1 MNTYLETLI
10 EWYLNYEVHILFS
23 ILIIITYFIFR
34 VVVKP
39 KIETYISRDNL
50 NSETLR
56 TALFSFNIL
65 SGILTLILILFVW
78 GFNFKV
84 LFAFSTGLIAITGVA
99 LFANWSI
106 LSNITAFFILLIHQS
121 YKTGNLIRVIDSDNY
136 IEGKILEISLFSTKL
151 MTHDGEMIVYPNN
164 LLVTRPVLVNP
175 VNRYEA
181 IGKTDIFKKPT
192 KQMRTNC

>member
-23 ILIIITYFIFR
+23 ILIIIAYFIFR

-192 KQMRTNC
+192 KQMKTNC

>member
-192 KQMRTNC
+192 KQMKTNC

>member
-23 ILIIITYFIFR
+23 ILIIIAYFIFR

>member
-23 ILIIITYFIFR
+23 ILIIIAYFIFR

-192 KQMRTNC
+192 KQMKANC